1 MCTYERLR
9 AENEAF
15 AGTAG
20 VSQNNSQARF
30 VPAFRDTDS
39 GRVEIARLANG
50 EPAPM
55 HLLCGL
61 PDDWVTGRDENG
73 RIVAILDTVIAGF
86 VRDGV
91 FYTREE
97 AARLA

>member
-1 MCTYERLR
+1 MCTYEKLR

-15 AGTAG
+15 GGTGG
-20 VSQNNSQARF
+20 VSRNNARAGF
-30 VPAFRDTDS
+30 LPAFRDIDS
-39 GRVEIARLANG
+39 GRVEIPRLENG
-50 EPAPM
+50 DPAPM

-61 PDDWVTGRDENG
+61 PDEWVADRDEHG
-73 RIVAILDTVIAGF
+73 RIVAVRDSVVAGF